1 MIHYLKE
8 EIYYAAKSLN
18 KEVMITYQ
26 EQQLLVFL
34 EISLENKKEGVT
46 NFLDL
51 VDRRLRSLLPKVV
64 ISWGIGNYN
73 EDIFGF
79 KESYQNAKVALN
91 ICRNKKGIGN
101 RVMYENTRV
110 DRVLLNLFQNSEMK
124 EIIMTT
130 VEPLIEYNNQ
140 RNLDLIETISTYNH
154 YQGNVSKTAKALFLH
169 RQSLLYRLRKIEELT
184 GLSLVDPD
192 DLFLLDLSIKT
203 WKMGN

>member
-1 MIHYLKE
+1 MWELL
-8 EIYYAAKSLN
+8 S
-18 KEVMITYQ
+18 
-26 EQQLLVFL
+26 LVFL

-73 EDIFGF
+73 EDILGF

-110 DRVLLNLFQNSEMK
+110 DRVLLNLFQNPEMK

-130 VEPLIEYNNQ
+130 VEPLLEYNNQ